1 MQSKSVDASHQCR
14 GLYRPQFEH
23 DACGI
28 GALAHLGGEKSHQ
41 MIDDALSVLVNLEH
55 RGGVGLEKNTGD
67 GAGILFQIPHRFF
80 RKEAQKYGH
89 LLPGVGDYGV
99 AMLFLPQDEQGINAG
114 MRIFEEGCAQL
125 GLPLLFWRDVPV
137 DPRDLGAT
145 ARACMPTM
153 KQAFLARPESCPQ
166 GIEFERLLYV
176 CRRTIEKR
184 AHASVELADKIFY
197 VCSMSARTIVYKGML
212 VATQMRGF
220 FPDLDDASTETAIAL
235 VHSRYSTN
243 TTPSW
248 ERAHPNRYIVHNG
261 EINTLRG
268 NVNWIHAREPELFS
282 PVMGDDLQRVL
293 PVIDNEGSD
302 SAMLDNVLEFLT
314 MNGRSLPRAVTMML
328 PEPWDKNEA
337 LPEKRRA
344 WDAYQSMLM
353 EAWDGPAAI
362 AFSDGHVMGAALDRN
377 GLRPARYYVTN
388 DDRLILSSEIGA
400 LDVDPAMVLVS
411 GSLGPGQM
419 LLVDPDKD
427 RVLFDD
433 EIKDA
438 FANEKPYRTW
448 VESGLLTLGD
458 LAEGTPC
465 AKDEPRDGAVG
476 LPLRQALH
484 GFFFDDVEEAIIP
497 MANKGSAPLASMGAD
512 VPLLTEEEYTSL
524 AYLDRQGFH
533 ATRLAAVY
541 DYGCADNAL
550 ERALDELCVRAEEA
564 VRAGSNIIAISD
576 RARAGE
582 VPIPSLLAVASVHNH
597 LLKAGIRTSADLIVE
612 CGDAITP
619 HDFALLVG
627 YSACGIYPYL
637 AHDTIRSLAAK
648 GELGVD
654 AATGIANYNK
664 AIVSGIVSVMSKM
677 GISTMQGYH
686 SAQIFEA
693 VGLSQELI
701 DRHLCGTVSRVGG
714 LGISDVQRECNE
726 RYDEMLAQQKSP
738 APDQLKSS
746 GITAWRPLGGEQHL
760 INPRVINLLQ
770 RSVRENDFDLFMEY
784 SAAVHPQGRTITLRD
799 LLEFD
804 QDKASAIPLDQVE
817 PAAQIVKRFTTGA
830 MSYGSISQEAHE
842 CLAIA
847 MNRLGGKSNTGEGGE
862 DPAREILLENGDS
875 KLSAIK
881 QIGVWP
887 LWRDEPLPH
896 ERTGDPDQDGAG
908 RQAGRR
914 RAPARQEGLSV
925 DRAHAPFHP
934 GRGAHLAAAAS

>member
-1 MQSKSVDASHQCR
+1 MQSKSVDASHQSS

-153 KQAFLARPESCPQ
+153 KQAFLARPDSCPQ

-282 PVMGDDLQRVL
+282 PIMGDDLQRVL

-448 VESGLLTLGD
+448 VESGLLTLDD
-458 LAEGTPC
+458 LAEGASC
-465 AKDEPRDGAVG
+465 AKDEPRDGAVE

-512 VPLLTEEEYTSL
+512 VPLACLSEHPRSFFDYFNQLFAQVTNPPIDALRESFITSTLLYVGNHGNLLEDARSNCRVVRLDAPLLTEEEYTSL

-541 DYGCADNAL
+541 DYGRADNAL

-686 SAQIFEA
+686 SAQI
-693 VGLSQELI
+693 
-701 DRHLCGTVSRVGG
+701 
-714 LGISDVQRECNE
+714 
-726 RYDEMLAQQKSP
+726 
-738 APDQLKSS
+738 
-746 GITAWRPLGGEQHL
+746 
-760 INPRVINLLQ
+760 
-770 RSVRENDFDLFMEY
+770 
-784 SAAVHPQGRTITLRD
+784 
-799 LLEFD
+799 
-804 QDKASAIPLDQVE
+804 
-817 PAAQIVKRFTTGA
+817 
-830 MSYGSISQEAHE
+830 
-842 CLAIA
+842 
-847 MNRLGGKSNTGEGGE
+847 
-862 DPAREILLENGDS
+862 
-875 KLSAIK
+875 
-881 QIGVWP
+881 
-887 LWRDEPLPH
+887 
-896 ERTGDPDQDGAG
+896 
-908 RQAGRR
+908 
-914 RAPARQEGLSV
+914 
-925 DRAHAPFHP
+925 
-934 GRGAHLAAAAS
+934 